1 MSRLEDKILDFIVSG
16 RSVRSEPLDKDIL
29 NDPAFD
35 QDLFNDY
42 QKIWD
47 LAEGLKEHKQ
57 ANLDEAWQAIAE
69 EAGIADEDEEDE
81 EGEAKRVPLWRR
93 LSIAASF
100 LLLVGAALYFFWPR
114 DPYIITPV
122 AEVSSEIS
130 LPDGSVATLEPGSSI
145 RYLKDTRFLEDT
157 ARMIY
162 LTGEAI
168 FDVEHDPDK
177 PFRVETELTSID
189 VLGTRFRYKVE
200 GRYSEAENM
209 QGQVEFGVKSDGQ
222 KQVMN
227 PGDVVK
233 YPGEGKIEFIE
244 WTPPPPPPPTNNIRL
259 IDLVNIFG
267 EKYYTLIMEPSVYR
281 SSNTVVQVN
290 MNGDLLSILQY
301 LDANPNVEIEYG
313 PYRGQ
318 PEYWQLSSLSAT
330 DTGLEP
336 DYTYIQFLAGKR
348 FKTQEEINNE
358 TGYVEGKGFID
369 Q

>member
-1 MSRLEDKILDFIVSG
+1 MDFIVSG
-16 RSVRSEPLDKDIL
+16 RSVRSEPLEKDIL

-47 LAEGLKEHKQ
+47 LADGLKEHKQ

-69 EAGIADEDEEDE
+69 EAGIAEEEEEDE

-100 LLLVGAALYFFWPR
+100 LVLVGAALYFFWPR

-122 AEVSSEIS
+122 ADVSSEIN
-130 LPDGSVATLEPGSSI
+130 LPDGSVATLEAGSSI
-145 RYLKDTRFLEDT
+145 RYLKDARFLEDT
-157 ARMIY
+157 ARLVY

-168 FDVEHDPDK
+168 FNVEYDPDK

-209 QGQVEFGVKSDGQ
+209 NGQVEFGVKADGQ

-244 WTPPPPPPPTNNIRL
+244 WTPPPPPPPTNNIRVD
-259 IDLVNIFG
+259 DLMHILSERFQEYFIPATSLTRRNQTVLRVNLNL
-267 EKYYTLIMEPSVYR
+267 K
-281 SSNTVVQVN
+281 
-290 MNGDLLSILQY
+290 DLGSILQD
-301 LDANPNVEIEYG
+301 LNENEDVNVNYSL
-313 PYRGQ
+313 YRGRNGYFQ
-318 PEYWQLSSLSAT
+318 VNSIEAK
-330 DTGLEP
+330 DIGLMP
-336 DYTYIQFLAGKR
+336 DYTYNDFLAGLKY
-348 FKTQEEINNE
+348 KTQEEINDE
-358 TGYVEGKGFID
+358 TGYVEGKGYINE
-369 Q
+369 

>member
-1 MSRLEDKILDFIVSG
+1 MDFIVSG
-16 RSVRSEPLDKDIL
+16 RSVRSEPLEKDIL

-47 LAEGLKEHKQ
+47 LADGLKEHKQ

-69 EAGIADEDEEDE
+69 EAGIAEEEEEDE
-81 EGEAKRVPLWRR
+81 EGEAKRVPLWWR

-100 LLLVGAALYFFWPR
+100 LVLVGAALYFFWPR

-130 LPDGSVATLEPGSSI
+130 LPDGSVATLEAGSSI
-145 RYLKDTRFLEDT
+145 RYLKDVRFLEDT
-157 ARMIY
+157 ARMVY

-168 FDVEHDPDK
+168 FDVEYDPDK

-209 QGQVEFGVKSDGQ
+209 NGQVEFGVKADGQ

-244 WTPPPPPPPTNNIRL
+244 WTPEPPPPPTNNIRL
-259 IDLVNIFG
+259 SDLVQIFG
-267 EKYYTLIMEPSVYR
+267 EKYETLIMEPSVMR
-281 SSNTVVQVN
+281 ANNTVVKVN

-301 LDANPNVEIEYG
+301 LEAEENVNIEYG

-318 PEYWQLSSLSAT
+318 SGYWQLSSLTAQ

-336 DYTYIQFLAGKR
+336 DYTYDQFLAGKR

-358 TGYVEGKGFID
+358 TGYVEGKGYINE
-369 Q
+369 